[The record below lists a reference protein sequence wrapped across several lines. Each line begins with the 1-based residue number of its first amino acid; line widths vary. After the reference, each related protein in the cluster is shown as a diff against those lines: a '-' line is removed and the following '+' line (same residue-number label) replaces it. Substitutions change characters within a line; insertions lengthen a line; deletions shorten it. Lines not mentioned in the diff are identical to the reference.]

1 MSWPTVALG
10 EIALSVRNGI
20 FARRPSDEPGGSPI
34 LRISAV
40 RDGHVNL
47 GDTRFVTGLDAS
59 QVKQF
64 SISQGDLLL
73 TRYNG
78 SRHLVGTSGIVPP
91 HDGHVIHPDK
101 LIRVVIDCDR
111 ADSRF
116 VNYQFQSPQ
125 VRAHLEPR
133 IRTTAGQSGIAGADI
148 RSVPVVLPPL
158 DEQRRIV
165 DLLEDHLSRLDAAAD
180 GLLKTRK
187 RTDSFERSALDTH
200 FAMGRRVPLTDLIED
215 ISAGKSFGTSNS
227 PAGEDDWGIIKVS
240 AMTWGR
246 FNPDENKAVSGD
258 RVDPRFE
265 IREGDL
271 LVSRANTADY
281 VGASVLVGPVRP
293 KLLLSDKSLR
303 LIPKADVNPEW
314 LWRALQSPSA
324 RRQITASAT
333 GTKDSMRNIS
343 QVALRQVLLPKVGES
358 MQSDALNAF
367 AAVAMST
374 NRLRTEI
381 DSFRVRLGILRR
393 SLLADAFSGRLTS
406 APLDLPQGKSVNA

>member
-1 MSWPTVALG
+1 MNWPTVDLG

-20 FARRPSDEPGGSPI
+20 FVRRPSDEPGGSRI

-47 GDTRFVTGLDAS
+47 GDTRCVTGLGAD
-59 QVKQF
+59 QVEQF
-64 SISQGDLLL
+64 SIDPGDLLV

-78 SRHLVGTSGIVPP
+78 SRHLVGTSGIVPR

-101 LIRVVIDCDR
+101 LIRVVVDR
-111 ADSRF
+111 NRVDPRF

-148 RSVPVVLPPL
+148 RSVPIVLPPL
-158 DEQRRIV
+158 DEQVRIV
-165 DLLEDHLSRLDAAAD
+165 EFLEDQLSRLDAAAS
-180 GLLKTRK
+180 GLLKAR
-187 RTDSFERSALDTH
+187 RRIDLLERRALDSH
-200 FAMGRRVPLTDLIED
+200 FAKGKLVPLTDLVEG

-227 PAGEDDWGIIKVS
+227 PAVEDDWGIIKVS

-246 FNPDENKAVSGD
+246 FNPNENKAVSGD

-303 LIPKADVNPEW
+303 LTPKAGVNPEW
-314 LWRALQSPSA
+314 LWRALQAPSA

-343 QVALRQVLLPKVGES
+343 QVALLQVLVPKVGEA
-358 MQSDALNAF
+358 MQSKALNAF
-367 AAVAMST
+367 AAVAMAT
-374 NRLRTEI
+374 NRLCTEI
-381 DSFRVRLGILRR
+381 DSCRVRLGNLRR
-393 SLLADAFSGRLTS
+393 SLLVNAFSGRLTGG
-406 APLDLPQGKSVNA
+406 PDLSSPQNKVGA